1 MSTVNDRTGS
11 ILNGFVWK
19 LTERSAVQVV
29 KFIVQIILARLLLP
43 SEFGMIALISVFIHV
58 ADVLV
63 QSGLNTALIQK
74 RIVDDLDYSTVLVT
88 SFILA
93 IFIYFVL
100 YFTSPM
106 IAGFYQ
112 MPLLVPIIR
121 VLSLMVF
128 LGVVNSVQFAY
139 IARRMQFRLNFISS
153 FIGVIISALISISM
167 AYKGFGVWAIV
178 AQQLISQFVTVVT
191 LRFMTRK
198 TFALRFSVERLR
210 TLYSFGWK
218 VMAASIV
225 GTLTENIYS
234 LLIGKTYNSTILG
247 YYDRGRQFPATIMS
261 SINTTIQTVL
271 LPAFS
276 AKQDSPGELKSMVRK
291 TTMLST
297 FYIMP
302 MMAGMIAIAKPLVL
316 VLLTDKW
323 IHAVPFIQLE
333 CLFYATLPVLFA
345 NGQAARAIGRSDI
358 SLKLEVI
365 KTFLTIICLFA
376 FTRYGIFVIVGI
388 RSFISFCILIMSSMI
403 NKKLIGYTFS
413 ERMHDSAPNILLAI
427 VMGVIVYCFSYLQIS
442 PLPQLFFSI
451 VAGIIVYFGLAVL
464 LKMQAM
470 NYSITILKRITV
482 RKGVSL

>member
-1 MSTVNDRTGS
+1 MRTVSDHTGS
-11 ILNGFVWK
+11 ILNGLAWK

-63 QSGLNTALIQK
+63 QSGLNTALIQRK
-74 RIVDDLDYSTVLVT
+74 NVDDIDYSTVLIT
-88 SFILA
+88 SLILA
-93 IFIYFVL
+93 LFIYLVL
-100 YFTSPM
+100 YFTSPI

-112 MPLLVPIIR
+112 MPLLIPVIR
-121 VLSLMVF
+121 VLSIMIF
-128 LGVVNSVQFAY
+128 LSAVNSVQFAY
-139 IARRMQFRLNFISS
+139 IARRMEFRLNFISS

-178 AQQLISQFVTVVT
+178 AQQLISQFVTVIA
-191 LRFMTRK
+191 LHFMIRK
-198 TFALRFSVERLR
+198 VFILSFSVERLK
-210 TLYSFGWK
+210 TLYTFGWK
-218 VMAASIV
+218 VMAASII

-234 LLIGKTYNSTILG
+234 LLIGKTYNSTTLG
-247 YYDRGRQFPATIMS
+247 YYDRGRQFPATIMNS
-261 SINTTIQTVL
+261 LNTTIQTVL

-276 AKQDSPGELKSMVRK
+276 AKQDSPSELKSMVRK

-316 VLLTDKW
+316 ILLTDKW
-323 IHAVPFIQLE
+323 VHAVPFIQLE
-333 CLFYATLPVLFA
+333 CLFYATLPVLFV

-365 KTFLTIICLFA
+365 KTLLTVICLFV

-388 RSFISFCILIMSSMI
+388 RVFISLCILIISSMI
-403 NKKLIGYTFS
+403 NRKLIGYAFW
-413 ERMHDSAPNILLAI
+413 ERMHDSIPNVLLAS
-427 VMGVIVYCFSYLQIS
+427 VMGVFVYSISYLQIC
-442 PLPQLFFSI
+442 LFAQLILSI
-451 VAGIIVYFGLAVL
+451 VVGIIIYFGLATL
-464 LKMQAM
+464 FKMQAM
-470 NYSITILKRITV
+470 SYTIALLKKIMV
-482 RKGVSL
+482 RREVNL